1 MVLCSQVKAGQIVIL
16 SDDCHELITE
26 FKIQVRCSYGG
37 GGVLAVELPSHGY
50 ATATNGSFT

>member
-37 GGVLAVELPSHGY
+37 GGGVSRRTSLSWLRHCY
-50 ATATNGSFT
+50 